1 MSVQTY
7 REQDFEDHVAGHL
20 TASGYRLGASADYD
34 RRLVLL
40 PDEVVRFIR
49 DTQPEGY
56 DKLRQQY
63 GDRTDENVVR
73 RISDE
78 VRRRGT
84 LDVLRKGVPD
94 RGVTLRLV
102 YFRPSNRLN
111 PEHGAR
117 YRQNRFTVV
126 RQLRYSQEVGNS
138 LDLALFVNG
147 LPVFTAELK
156 NAETGQLV
164 GHAVKQYTRDRDPR
178 EPLFAFR
185 RTLAHFAVGTEEVY
199 YTTRLR
205 GEKTFFLPFNKG
217 TADGG
222 RGNPENPDGHATHYL
237 WEDVWAPDT
246 VLDLLQNYLHV
257 QETTEK
263 VWDAKRGEV
272 VEETSETL
280 IFPRYHQL
288 DVVRTL
294 LRRAAADG
302 PGRSYLV
309 QHSAGSGKSNSI
321 AWTAHGLRQ
330 LYDADGGR
338 VFDTVVVV
346 TDRTVL
352 DKQLQ
357 DTVKQFEQTTGTVVP
372 ITETSQQLRQ
382 ALERGRDI
390 VVTTIQKFP
399 VISTSIG
406 DLGGNAFAV
415 VIDEAHS
422 SQSGESA
429 KGLKEAL
436 APSEAL
442 SDVPGEPEGASDG
455 AGDLEDLVAAEVRLR
470 GRQDHVS
477 YFAFTAT
484 PKGKTLELF
493 GRRGAD
499 GQFHAHHLYS
509 MRQAIEEGFILDVLK
524 GYTTYKRYFKLV
536 RAVEDDEEYETS
548 RAVRALTSYVDLSDT
563 AVEEKARVA
572 LDLFLDTTARHL
584 RGRGRAMFVT
594 RSRLHA
600 VRYFLQFRKLMQQRG
615 LAYAPLVAFSG
626 TVHDPQTGASHTE
639 ASLNGLGYRQKIEDA
654 FKTPDYRLLVVANKY
669 QTGFDEPLL
678 TTMVVDKVLGGVQAV
693 QTLSR
698 LNRQAAGKETVV
710 LDFVNEPDAIL
721 DAFKP
726 YYQGAVLEE
735 ETDPNKLYDL
745 QRQLDDFEV
754 YTPDDVDEYA
764 RAFFDPSVSGE
775 KIQPPLIRALNQW
788 RARPE
793 EEREDFRSALQSFV
807 RLYAYVSQLVTFV
820 DTGLEKAYVFARSLD
835 KKLDPRER
843 GGLPDGI
850 LDSVDLDSFRI
861 QKTFEGQIE
870 LEPDPTPLPG
880 IPTEAGGGVTEPET
894 DYLSN
899 IITNLNETYG
909 VDLTER
915 DRVRV
920 EEIVE
925 DVRRSDEVR
934 AVMTGDNTRSG
945 QKHVVDRV
953 VDDRVHDEVSA
964 SVDLFKKLSDP
975 RANRVLKARLFDMLV
990 REFSEAA

>member
-1 MSVQTY
+1 MSAKSY
-7 REQDFEDHVAGHL
+7 REQDFEDHVVEHL
-20 TASGYRLGASADYD
+20 TASGYRLGVSGDYD
-34 RRLVLL
+34 KRLILL
-40 PDEVVRFIR
+40 PDEVVQFIR
-49 DTQPEGY
+49 DTQPKGY
-56 DKLRQQY
+56 EKLCQQY
-63 GDRTDENVVR
+63 GDRTDESIVR

-94 RGVTLRLV
+94 RGVKLRLV
-102 YFRPSNRLN
+102 YFRPSNDLN
-111 PEHGAR
+111 PEHGAL

-126 RQLRYSQEVGNS
+126 RQLRYSQEVENS
-138 LDLALFVNG
+138 LDLVLFVNG

-156 NAETGQLV
+156 NSETGQLV
-164 GHAVKQYTRDRDPR
+164 GNAVKQYKKDRPSK

-185 RTLAHFAVGTEEVY
+185 RTLAHFAVGNEEVF

-205 GEKTFFLPFNKG
+205 DDKTFFLPFNKG
-217 TADGG
+217 TLDGG
-222 RGNPENPDGHATHYL
+222 RGNPANPDGHATHYL

-263 VWDAKRGEV
+263 VWDAKKCAV

-294 LRRAAADG
+294 LRRSKADG
-302 PGRSYLV
+302 PGHSYLV

-321 AWTAHGLRQ
+321 AWTCHGLRQ
-330 LYDADGGR
+330 LYDAEGER
-338 VFDTVVVV
+338 VFDTIIVVN
-346 TDRTVL
+346 DRTVL

-357 DTVKQFEQTTGTVVP
+357 NTVKQFEQTAGTVVP
-372 ITETSQQLRQ
+372 ITETSQQLRE

-390 VVTTIQKFP
+390 VITTIQKFP
-399 VISTSIG
+399 FISKSIG
-406 DLGGNAFAV
+406 GLGGNTFAV

-429 KGLKEAL
+429 KQLKET
-436 APSEAL
+436 L
-442 SDVPGEPEGASDG
+442 SDGSSSPVGASG
-455 AGDLEDLVAAEVRLR
+455 EELDLEDVIESEVRLR

-484 PKGKTLELF
+484 PKGKTLEIF
-493 GRRGAD
+493 GRKGSD

-524 GYTTYKRYFKLV
+524 GYTTFKRYFKLV
-536 RAVEDDEEYETS
+536 KAVEDDEEYETS
-548 RAVRALTSYVDLSDT
+548 RAVRALTSYVDLSDH
-563 AVEEKARVA
+563 AIEEKARIA
-572 LDLFLDTTARHL
+572 LDLFLSTTARHL
-584 RGRGRAMFVT
+584 KGRGRAMFVT

-600 VRYFLQFRKLMQQRG
+600 VRYFLQFKKLMHERG
-615 LAYAPLVAFSG
+615 LPYAPLVAFSG
-626 TVHDPQTGASHTE
+626 TVHDPRTGADHTE
-639 ASLNGLGYRQKIEDA
+639 SSLNGLPYRQKIEDA

-678 TTMVVDKVLGGVQAV
+678 TTMFVDKVLGGVQAV

-721 DAFKP
+721 EAFQP

-745 QRQLDDFEV
+745 QRQLADFEV
-754 YTPDDVDEYA
+754 YTSDDVEEYA
-764 RAFFDPSVSGE
+764 RAFFDPSIDG
-775 KIQPPLIRALNQW
+775 KQLQPPLQRALNQW

-820 DTGLEKAYVFARSLD
+820 DTDLEKAYVFARSLN
-835 KKLDPRER
+835 KKLDPREH
-843 GGLPDGI
+843 GGLPEGI

-861 QKTFEGQIE
+861 QKTFEGEIE
-870 LEPDPTPLPG
+870 LTPDTTPLPG
-880 IPTEAGGGVTEPET
+880 IPTEASGGVAEPT
-894 DYLSN
+894 KDYLSN
-899 IITNLNETYG
+899 IITSLNETYG
-909 VDLTER
+909 IDLTER

-920 EEIVE
+920 EEIVR
-925 DVRRSDEVR
+925 DVRESDEVR
-934 AVMTGDNTRSG
+934 AVMTGNNTRSG
-945 QKHVVDRV
+945 QRHVVDGV
-953 VDDRVHDEVSA
+953 IDARVHEEVSQ

-975 RANRVLKARLFDMLV
+975 QANRVLKARLFDMLV
-990 REFSEAA
+990 REFSQAA